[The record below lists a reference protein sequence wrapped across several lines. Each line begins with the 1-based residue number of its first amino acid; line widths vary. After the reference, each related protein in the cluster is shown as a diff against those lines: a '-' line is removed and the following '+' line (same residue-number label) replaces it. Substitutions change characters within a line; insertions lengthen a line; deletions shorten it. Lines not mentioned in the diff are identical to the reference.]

1 MKGNE
6 PLHSQGLLSSCTS
19 GGCGAKIESEG
30 LARLLAGLAP
40 GGDKRLLVGYDT
52 SDDAAVYMLDEG
64 DGTSQRSLI
73 FTADFFPPMVD
84 DARAF
89 GRIAAAN
96 ALSDVWAMGGKPLVA
111 LNLVCFPEAMD
122 KNILAD
128 ILAGG
133 AEKIAEAGAVLGG
146 GHSIYDRE
154 PKYGLA
160 VTGIVE
166 TAKVL
171 RNNTPKIGHKLILTK
186 PLGVGIV
193 MAALRVGMADD
204 AAVQQ
209 ALASMERLN
218 RYACESMAGF
228 SVSACTDVTG
238 FGLAVHALEMAGD
251 SADTAGQV
259 SIILYPDALPV
270 IPAAVNYANQYLL
283 TAAGQRNRNR
293 ASKTVDVSPLPF
305 AVQELLF
312 DPQTSGGLLIAVPG
326 DEAESLRARIKAAGD
341 EHAAIIGEIAPRA
354 ETVILFR

>member
-1 MKGNE
+1 MSK
-6 PLHSQGLLSSCTS
+6 GLLSSCTS
-19 GGCGAKIESEG
+19 GGCGAKIESDG
-30 LARLLAGLAP
+30 LAHLLAGLP
-40 GGDKRLLVGYDT
+40 GSGDKRLLVGYDT
-52 SDDAAVYMLDEG
+52 SDDAAVYMLDEK
-64 DGTSQRSLI
+64 RSLI
-73 FTADFFPPMVD
+73 VTADFFPPMVND
-84 DARAF
+84 PRTF

-122 KNILAD
+122 KQILAD

-146 GHSIYDRE
+146 GHSIYDKE

-171 RNNTPKIGHKLILTK
+171 RNNTPKIGHKVILTK

-193 MAALRVGMADD
+193 MAALRVEMADEG
-204 AAVQQ
+204 AVAQ

-228 SVSACTDVTG
+228 NVSACTDVTG

-251 SADTAGQV
+251 SA
-259 SIILYPDALPV
+259 SIILYPDTLPR
-270 IPAAVNYANQYLL
+270 IPQAVDYANDYLL

-293 ASKTVDVSPLPF
+293 AAQYADVSALPF

-312 DPQTSGGLLIAVPG
+312 DPQTSGGLLIAAPP
-326 DEAESLRARIKAAGD
+326 DEAESLTARIQAAGD
-341 EHAAIIGEIAPRA
+341 VHAAIIGEIVPKS
-354 ETVILFR
+354 EKVILFR